1 MGANARLGDS
11 LLLDL
16 ETALDGR
23 LLKIGAVVRGERT
36 FSRARLSFAGVI
48 HSFTGKQ
55 LLKGYCNI
63 W

>member
-1 MGANARLGDS
+1 MGANALLGDS

-23 LLKIGAVVRGERT
+23 LLNIGAVRGERT
-36 FSRARLSFAGVI
+36 FLRAGLSFAGVM

-55 LLKGYCNI
+55 LLQGYCNI